1 MKTEVNEDITVNFN
15 FLEIK
20 MIETALNHQW
30 YNMTDGDGKA
40 VNCKQESA
48 DCVYELWKE
57 FKKLKKMYSI

>member
-1 MKTEVNEDITVNFN
+1 MKTKIDDDITVNFD

-30 YNMTDGDGKA
+30 HNMTDDNGKA

-48 DCVYELWKE
+48 DCVYELLKE
-57 FKKLKKMYSI
+57 FKKLRKMYSI